1 MAGERGWAFEE
12 RMERGDA
19 LLLCFDVQ
27 EPDIQEIQ
35 VTLILVRH
43 AISGLGR
50 HRQPLLRRHRVGVQ
64 SELKVDELH
73 PGRRR
78 VFRLTN
84 LPKQPVTS

>member
-1 MAGERGWAFEE
+1 MGGPLRREWKG
-12 RMERGDA
+12 GDA

-50 HRQPLLRRHRVGVQ
+50 YRQPLLRRHRVGVQ